1 MALLLVAAG
10 YGWSE
15 WGASPDAP
23 DPQANQGRD
32 VPSGAPAPAQADLPA
47 GAPTAK
53 PSAVAGADPQ
63 QERPRGRCTM
73 PDGSVVETI
82 NDVYEDIQMVWDDRP
97 YSPIV
102 DKVFHNGWWWW
113 KHEDGSYSTVK
124 MIDMNG
130 VPQAMAMS
138 AKEDP
143 SAVKPTADEAMKQA
157 AEQGK

>member
-1 MALLLVAAG
+1 
-10 YGWSE
+10 
-15 WGASPDAP
+15 
-23 DPQANQGRD
+23 
-32 VPSGAPAPAQADLPA
+32 
-47 GAPTAK
+47 
-53 PSAVAGADPQ
+53 
-63 QERPRGRCTM
+63 M